1 MPQNVTS
8 RGENWLPEFV
18 RKRMDDFY
26 IGRMRNEWGGKHIMH
41 SAAPGPGAVQLV
53 SNDYLS
59 LNNHPEIVKAQVNA
73 LQMTGR
79 EMVMSGVF
87 QHGDNPSSR
96 FEKRMADFVG
106 MEAGIL
112 AQSGYAA
119 NVGLIQSLA
128 EDGRPVYIDM
138 NAHASLWEGI
148 ISAGAKA
155 RTFRHNDPEHLRR
168 LMRQNGPGVVCIDSV
183 YSTTGSIAPLHEVV
197 KVSQES
203 GSVLIVDESHSL
215 GTHGPDGGGLVR
227 ELGLTD
233 QVHFVTAS
241 LAKAFAGR
249 AGIICCSEAF
259 REYFRCTARPAIFS
273 SALLDHEVAALDRT
287 LDLVIND
294 RWRRDRVHE
303 NAAWL
308 RRELDRLGYNV
319 SISQAQIIPL
329 EAGLEKDTL
338 LLREALEARGVF
350 GSVFC
355 APATPKKRSLI
366 RLSVNAS
373 LTMEELQKV
382 VDVCAEIR
390 DEVGMREW
398 PSTRRRERENRAA
411 CHWNRGTRGR
421 DELAA
426 VPGRQ

>member
-1 MPQNVTS
+1 MPQNVID
-8 RGENWLPEFV
+8 RGENWLPDFV
-18 RKRMDDFY
+18 RRRMDDFY
-26 IGRMRNEWGGKHIMH
+26 IGRMRDEWGGKHIMH
-41 SAAPGPGAVQLV
+41 SATPGPGAVQLV

-59 LNNHPEIVKAQVNA
+59 LNNHPEIVAAQVNA
-73 LQMTGR
+73 LQMAGR

-96 FEKRMADFVG
+96 FEKRMAELVG

-112 AQSGYAA
+112 SQSGYAA
-119 NVGLIQSLA
+119 NVGLIQSLT
-128 EDGRPVYIDM
+128 EGDRPVYIDM

-148 ISAGAKA
+148 TSAGAKA

-168 LMRQNGPGVVCIDSV
+168 LLRENGPGVICVDSV
-183 YSTTGSIAPLHEVV
+183 YSTTGSVAPLADIVR
-197 KVSQES
+197 VSRES

-215 GTHGPDGGGLVR
+215 GSHGPEGGGLVH

-233 QVHFVTAS
+233 QVQFITAS

-249 AGIICCSEAF
+249 AGIICCSEEF

-273 SALLDHEVAALDRT
+273 SALLDHEVAALDKT
-287 LDLVIND
+287 LDLVIRD
-294 RWRRDRVHE
+294 RWRRERLHE

-319 SISQAQIIPL
+319 SASQSQIIAL
-329 EAGLEKDTL
+329 EAGLERDTL
-338 LLREALEARGVF
+338 QLREALEARGVF

-373 LTMEELQKV
+373 LTIQELQKV

-390 DEVGMREW
+390 DEVGMWDW
-398 PSTRRRERENRAA
+398 PSTRRRERENRVA
-411 CHWNRGTRGR
+411 CHWSRPR
-421 DELAA
+421 EEAA
-426 VPGRQ
+426 VAGHQ